1 MNKIDPLFE
10 AMSSI
15 DDNIVSNAINEKR
28 RCPRGIKAI
37 LIAAAVTAFCA
48 ITTISAVAMQ
58 KAPKDV
64 MINET
69 LVEPS
74 YSSFVDNSGKEWDV
88 YVFDLPDFCLGEEKD
103 GETAVGKVTVA
114 PNPDYPLKWGE
125 WMIVDETGKE
135 FHVGINNKLVIGECK
150 DGVDHFGFDVL
161 NYRSDEFE
169 FILFQN
175 DPQKIDLVIVP
186 AGQGD
191 EVMRQRG
198 YTVS

>member
-10 AMSSI
+10 AISNI

-28 RCPRGIKAI
+28 RLPRGIKAI
-37 LIAAAVTAFCA
+37 LIAAAVTVFCA
-48 ITTISAVAMQ
+48 ITTITATAIL

-64 MINET
+64 VINAKS
-69 LVEPS
+69 VEPS
-74 YSSFVDNSGKEWDV
+74 YSSFTDNNGIEWDV

-114 PNPDYPLKWGE
+114 PNPDYPFKWSKF
-125 WMIVDETGKE
+125 MIVDEMGKE
-135 FHVGINNKLVIGECK
+135 FHVGINNKLVLCECK
-150 DGVDHFGFDVL
+150 DGVRHFGFDCL
-161 NYRSDEFE
+161 NYLSDEFE

-198 YTVS
+198 YAVS